1 MTTVL
6 FIHAHPDDESIMTG
20 GTMASLAARGASV
33 VLLTATR
40 GEGGEV
46 IGETHAHLFGDRPGL
61 AEHRER
67 ELLEAT
73 SALGVSDSYFLGEE
87 RTVAGTELPPR
98 RFEDSGM
105 EWGADGHAVA
115 PAHMPPEALCG
126 ATVAE
131 VADYVGAAIRAVR
144 PDLVVTY
151 GPGGGYGHPDH
162 VRCHEATHEALR
174 RLGAGAPPV
183 VHTEVPAQVSADAF
197 DPQAPGFDLSGFSA
211 ATKVPSVAAAYPVAV
226 EQDVSEFLGAKAM
239 AMAAHAT
246 QIAVA
251 GEFFALSNGVG
262 QKILDT
268 EHFTVP
274 DYSGPVVHD
283 LLEYAREHRREI
295 PAESGSAE
303 VATPGGVTG
312 GGVVGAHEATSAGA
326 SQEVPEDSGRKSV
339 ARWVADSIH
348 TVLVAVLVCVLGTL
362 QHLNASAFNLNGQAV
377 IVPWGLALAVA
388 MLIASTWHIAVSHR
402 STFLVVVH
410 GVVISIGSFSLG
422 QRGFL
427 PGQDLLITNLYRSV
441 VWLFAPM
448 VIAGIMAF
456 TLPSLKSQ
464 PPVVRKEKDETGS

>member
-20 GTMASLAARGASV
+20 GTMAALASRGASV

-67 ELLEAT
+67 ELAEAT
-73 SALGVSDSYFLGEE
+73 SALGVSGAYFLGEE
-87 RTVAGTELPPR
+87 RTVDGTGLPPR

-105 EWGADGHAVA
+105 EWGAHGHAVA
-115 PAHMPPEALCG
+115 PAHMPPEALCS

-131 VADYVGAAIRAVR
+131 VADYVGAVIRNVR

-162 VRCHEATHEALR
+162 VRCYEATEEALA
-174 RLGAGAPPV
+174 RLGASAPPV
-183 VHTEVPAQVSADAF
+183 VFAEVPPEVSADAF
-197 DPQAPGFDLSGFSA
+197 DPQAPGFDLTGFGA
-211 ATKVPSVAAAYPVAV
+211 ATSVPSVPAEYPVAV
-226 EQDVSEFLGAKAM
+226 AQDVSEFVGAKAM

-246 QIAVA
+246 QITVA
-251 GEFFALSNGVG
+251 GEFFALSNDVG

-268 EHFTVP
+268 EYFTAP
-274 DYSGPVVHD
+274 DYSGPVLGD
-283 LLEYAREHRREI
+283 LLEYAQEHRSEV
-295 PAESGSAE
+295 PAEFGSTE
-303 VATPGGVTG
+303 VAATGVASGGAH
-312 GGVVGAHEATSAGA
+312 VGAREGAPEEMSHDSGNRSAG
-326 SQEVPEDSGRKSV
+326 
-339 ARWVADSIH
+339 RWVADTLH
-348 TVLVAVLVCVLGTL
+348 TVLVAVLVCLLGTL
-362 QHLNASAFNLNGQAV
+362 QHLNASAVNLNGQAV
-377 IVPWGLALAVA
+377 IVPWGLVLAVA

-402 STFLVVVH
+402 STLLVVVH
-410 GVVISIGSFSLG
+410 GVVISIGSFILG

-427 PGQDLLITNLYRSV
+427 PGQDLLITNFYRSV

-464 PPVVRKEKDETGS
+464 PPVVRKEKNETGS

>member
-46 IGETHAHLFGDRPGL
+46 IGETYAHLFGDRPGL
-61 AEHRER
+61 AEYRER

-115 PAHMPPEALCG
+115 PAHMPPEALCS

-246 QIAVA
+246 QITVA

-283 LLEYAREHRREI
+283 LLEYAQEHRREI

-312 GGVVGAHEATSAGA
+312 GGVVGAHEAASAGA

-410 GVVISIGSFSLG
+410 GVVISIGSFILG

>member
-20 GTMASLAARGASV
+20 GTLASLAARGASV

-67 ELLEAT
+67 ELAEAT
-73 SALGVSDSYFLGEE
+73 SALGVSGAYFLGEE
-87 RTVAGTELPPR
+87 RTVDGTGLPPR

-105 EWGADGHAVA
+105 EWGAHGHAVA
-115 PAHMPPEALCG
+115 PAHMPAEALCS

-131 VADYVGAAIRAVR
+131 VADYVGAVIRNVR

-197 DPQAPGFDLSGFSA
+197 DPQAPGFDLTGFSA
-211 ATKVPSVAAAYPVAV
+211 ATKVPYVAAAYPVAV

-246 QIAVA
+246 QITVA
-251 GEFFALSNGVG
+251 GEFCALSNDVG

-274 DYSGPVVHD
+274 DYAGPVVHD
-283 LLEYAREHRREI
+283 LLEYAQEHRREI
-295 PAESGSAE
+295 PSESGSAE
-303 VATPGGVTG
+303 VAATHSGIS
-312 GGVVGAHEATSAGA
+312 GAHEGASAGA

-339 ARWVADSIH
+339 GRWVADTLH

-362 QHLNASAFNLNGQAV
+362 QHLNASALNLNGQTV
-377 IVPWGLALAVA
+377 IVPWGLVLAVA

-402 STFLVVVH
+402 STLLVVH
-410 GVVISIGSFSLG
+410 GVVISIGSFILG

-427 PGQDLLITNLYRSV
+427 PGQDLLITNFYRSV

-464 PPVVRKEKDETGS
+464 PPVVRKEKNEARS

>member
-1 MTTVL
+1 MGNRRACGCAGA
-6 FIHAHPDDESIMTG
+6 HA
-20 GTMASLAARGASV
+20 
-33 VLLTATR
+33 
-40 GEGGEV
+40 
-46 IGETHAHLFGDRPGL
+46 
-61 AEHRER
+61 
-67 ELLEAT
+67 
-73 SALGVSDSYFLGEE
+73 
-87 RTVAGTELPPR
+87 
-98 RFEDSGM
+98 
-105 EWGADGHAVA
+105 
-115 PAHMPPEALCG
+115 PEALCS

-131 VADYVGAAIRAVR
+131 VADYVGAAIRNVR

-174 RLGAGAPPV
+174 RLGLARRLSHIPRCLRKFPLTRSIRRLQGL
-183 VHTEVPAQVSADAF
+183 TSRGSARQRRF
-197 DPQAPGFDLSGFSA
+197 RQLRRRTPLRWNRTCRSF
-211 ATKVPSVAAAYPVAV
+211 
-226 EQDVSEFLGAKAM
+226 GAKAM

-246 QIAVA
+246 QITVA
-251 GEFFALSNGVG
+251 GEFFALSNDVG

-274 DYSGPVVHD
+274 DYAGPVVHD
-283 LLEYAREHRREI
+283 LLEYAQEHRREI

-303 VATPGGVTG
+303 VAATHSGIS
-312 GGVVGAHEATSAGA
+312 GAHEGASAGA

-339 ARWVADSIH
+339 GRWVADTLH

-362 QHLNASAFNLNGQAV
+362 QHLNASALNLNGQAV

-388 MLIASTWHIAVSHR
+388 MLIASTWHVAVSHR
-402 STFLVVVH
+402 STLLVVVH
-410 GVVISIGSFSLG
+410 GVVISIGSFILG

-427 PGQDLLITNLYRSV
+427 PGQDLLITNFYRSV

-464 PPVVRKEKDETGS
+464 PPVVRKEKNEAGS

>member
-20 GTMASLAARGASV
+20 GTMAALAARGASV
-33 VLLTATR
+33 VLVTATR

-67 ELLEAT
+67 ELAEAT

-87 RTVAGTELPPR
+87 RTVAGTQLPPR

-115 PAHMPPEALCG
+115 SAHMPPEALCS
-126 ATVAE
+126 ATVSE
-131 VADYVGAAIRAVR
+131 VADYVGAAIRQVR

-162 VRCHEATHEALR
+162 VRCYEATQVALT

-183 VHTEVPAQVSADAF
+183 VYAEVPPEVSIDAF
-197 DPQAPGFDLSGFSA
+197 DPQAPGFDLTGFGA
-211 ATKVPSVAAAYPVAV
+211 ATTVPSVPAEYPVAV
-226 EQDVSEFLGAKAM
+226 AQDVSEFVGAKAM

-246 QIAVA
+246 QITVA
-251 GEFFALSNGVG
+251 GEFFALSNDVG

-268 EHFTVP
+268 EYFTAP
-274 DYSGPVVHD
+274 GYSGPVLGD
-283 LLEYAREHRREI
+283 LLEYAQKHQAEV
-295 PAESGSAE
+295 PVESGATD
-303 VATPGGVTG
+303 VAAAQGATG
-312 GGVVGAHEATSAGA
+312 GGVAGANASANGDSGNRSAG
-326 SQEVPEDSGRKSV
+326 
-339 ARWVADSIH
+339 RWVADTIH
-348 TVLVAVLVCVLGTL
+348 TVLVAVLVCLVGTL
-362 QHLNASAFNLNGQAV
+362 QHLNASAINLSGQAI
-377 IVPWGLALAVA
+377 IVPWGLALALV

-402 STFLVVVH
+402 STLLVVVH
-410 GVVISIGSFSLG
+410 GVVISIGSFILG

-427 PGQDLLITNLYRSV
+427 PGQDLLITNFYRSV

-456 TLPSLKSQ
+456 TLPSLKTQ

>member
-20 GTMASLAARGASV
+20 GTMAALAARGASV
-33 VLLTATR
+33 VLVTATR

-67 ELLEAT
+67 ELAEAT

-87 RTVAGTELPPR
+87 RTVAGTQLPPR

-115 PAHMPPEALCG
+115 PAHMPPEALCS
-126 ATVAE
+126 ATVSE
-131 VADYVGAAIRAVR
+131 VADYVGAAIRQVR

-162 VRCHEATHEALR
+162 VRCYEATQVALT
-174 RLGAGAPPV
+174 RLGAGAPPIV
-183 VHTEVPAQVSADAF
+183 YAEVPPEVSIDAF
-197 DPQAPGFDLSGFSA
+197 DPQAPGFDLTGFGA
-211 ATKVPSVAAAYPVAV
+211 ATTVPSVPAEYPVAV
-226 EQDVSEFLGAKAM
+226 AQDVSEFVGAKAM

-246 QIAVA
+246 QITVA
-251 GEFFALSNGVG
+251 GEFFALSNDVG

-268 EHFTVP
+268 EYFTAP
-274 DYSGPVVHD
+274 GYSSPVLGD
-283 LLEYAREHRREI
+283 LLEYAQEHQ
-295 PAESGSAE
+295 AE
-303 VATPGGVTG
+303 VPVESAATDVAAAQGTTG
-312 GGVVGAHEATSAGA
+312 GGVAGA
-326 SQEVPEDSGRKSV
+326 SEDANASANGDSGNRS
-339 ARWVADSIH
+339 AGRWVADTIH
-348 TVLVAVLVCVLGTL
+348 TVLVAVLVCLVGTL
-362 QHLNASAFNLNGQAV
+362 QHLNASAINLSGQAI

-402 STFLVVVH
+402 STLLVVVH
-410 GVVISIGSFSLG
+410 GVVISIGSFILG

-427 PGQDLLITNLYRSV
+427 PGQDLLITNFYRSV

-456 TLPSLKSQ
+456 TLPSLKTQ